1 MLVSRRVKTL
11 VQSWDFYSCQSGDAT
26 YRLPGAEGLDAF
38 CATARRDGDNF
49 AVKVLMGDG
58 DLGGVIP
65 TVDGSEIPNKEPPT
79 GMVWKP
85 DGNNWISTVS
95 TSTGEFT
102 GFLNHQQWCQ

>member
-49 AVKVLMGDG
+49 AVKVAMGDG
-58 DLGGVIP
+58 DLG
-65 TVDGSEIPNKEPPT
+65 SFLLL
-79 GMVWKP
+79 MVQKSQ
-85 DGNNWISTVS
+85 IK
-95 TSTGEFT
+95 
-102 GFLNHQQWCQ
+102 NHQLGWFENRMEIIGFPLFQPQLVSLPDF